1 MDYMFHFSTVDA
13 AALLPQVRR
22 ALKKRAELFPDPQR
36 PARRKPVLPL
46 VLSAIPTAAGAALL
60 ATGAKDS
67 RKRSASLTVGAAG
80 IAAGAATL
88 LLGLCFRR
96 DPIEAE
102 ARLLLEKQ
110 MDLPQDQTLQAIF
123 SPAAMIL
130 MDKNGARTVLYHDI
144 GHVIEEEDLFLL
156 THGDETTILLKKDLA
171 GDLDG
176 FCDFI
181 GDKTFLV

>member
-60 ATGAKDS
+60 AMGAKDP

-88 LLGLCFRR
+88 LLGLCLRR
-96 DPIEAE
+96 DPIEEE

-130 MDKNGARTVLYHDI
+130 LDKNAARTILYHDVA
-144 GHVIEEEDLFLL
+144 HVIEEDDLFLL
-156 THGDETTILLKKDLA
+156 SHSGQTTILLKQDLI
-171 GDLDG
+171 GDLDA

-181 GDKTFLV
+181 GDKTLLI